1 MSSTEVERREET
13 PIDPPAARSRAIVL
27 ADGDMSARADLDVSW
42 PGWSDGVE
50 IVVAADG
57 GARHAAELGLAIS
70 HWTGDGDSLA
80 APEIERLRSAG
91 AIVKLVDPE
100 KDESDTELAIA
111 EAVAAGAVEIVILG
125 ALGGLRLDHAL
136 ANVSLLAH
144 GDLGDRPAAIL
155 DAGSRVR
162 LVRAPGPGGEP
173 VTLPLP
179 GRIGDGV
186 SLIPSGGDA
195 AGVTTAGL
203 RYPLDDETLH
213 LGSARGLSNI
223 RLAAEASVVVRSG
236 QLLVIETPVTLSQ

>member
-1 MSSTEVERREET
+1 MSAPDPKPREAT
-13 PIDPPAARSRAIVL
+13 PIEPPAARSRAIVL

-57 GARHAAELGLAIS
+57 GARHATELGLAVS

-91 AIVKLVDPE
+91 ASVKLVDPE

-111 EAVAAGAVEIVILG
+111 EAVAAGAAEIVILG
-125 ALGGLRLDHAL
+125 AMGGLRLDHAL

-144 GDLGDRPAAIL
+144 RDLGDRPAAIL

-162 LVRAPGPGGEP
+162 LVRAPGPGGTP
-173 VTLPLP
+173 VALALP

-186 SLIPSGGDA
+186 SLIPSGGDVV
-195 AGVTTAGL
+195 GVTTAGL
-203 RYPLDDETLH
+203 RYALDDETLH
-213 LGSARGLSNI
+213 LGSARGLSNV
-223 RLAAEASVVVRSG
+223 RLAGAASVVVRGG
-236 QLLVIETPVTLSQ
+236 QLLVIETPVTLSG

>member
-1 MSSTEVERREET
+1 M
-13 PIDPPAARSRAIVL
+13 ARAIVL
-27 ADGDMSARADLDVSW
+27 ADGDMSARVDLDVSW
-42 PGWSDGVE
+42 PGWSDGVD

-91 AIVKLVDPE
+91 AVVKLVDPE
-100 KDESDTELAIA
+100 KDESDTELAIG

-125 ALGGLRLDHAL
+125 ALGGLRVDHAI

-144 GDLGDRPAAIL
+144 RDLGDRPVAIL
-155 DAGSRVR
+155 DAGARVR
-162 LVRAPGPGGEP
+162 LVRASGTGGAS
-173 VTLPLP
+173 VILPLP

-195 AGVTTAGL
+195 DGVTTAGL
-203 RYPLDDETLH
+203 RYPLDNETLY

-223 RLAAEASVVVRSG
+223 RLAAEASVAVRRG
-236 QLLVIETPVTLSQ
+236 QLLVIETPATLSQ